1 MKRVAVVLAALA
13 MALAGCGQTAGI
25 GQHKPITLSAAQRA
39 IVESGIRS
47 RLKDPDS
54 AKFGEMVAGTDASGA
69 TRVCGWVNAKNSF
82 GGYGG
87 PQIFAGQ
94 IAGAALVD
102 VAMDSPGESFKPVAI
117 ICKNAGLMPPAT

>member
-1 MKRVAVVLAALA
+1 MKRIAVVLAGLVV
-13 MALAGCGQTAGI
+13 AGCGQTAGI
-25 GQHKPITLSAAQRA
+25 GQHKTITLSAAQRT

-54 AKFGEMVAGTDASGA
+54 AKFGEMLAGTDASGA

-102 VAMDSPGESFKPVAI
+102 VAMDNPGESFKPVAI